1 MVLGWSA
8 GESSVTIV
16 VSSQVA
22 QLRSTSSLQPIRA
35 QYWLYTDQSQR
46 SAVKLC
52 TNHSAVLLL
61 PVDHGGLAGHGA
73 VEVDHGDSLLIGP
86 DHARLHHLHSQPEIS
101 MVRFR
106 PIIGQYCQ
114 VYTNQSPVLPVQT
127 RAPPTRRPIRSL
139 HLLAGYWPSS
149 TAKEDVN
156 MFKR

>member
-46 SAVKLC
+46 SIAKLC

-101 MVRFR
+101 IVRFR

-114 VYTNQSPVLPVQT
+114 V
-127 RAPPTRRPIRSL
+127 
-139 HLLAGYWPSS
+139 
-149 TAKEDVN
+149 
-156 MFKR
+156 